1 MGVNAALAAQLGGSE
16 AVSRHHA
23 GMSLFLFTAALLLL
37 FLAFTLW
44 IEKAPLAGWLGLGL
58 LAVAAGYCFYEL
70 ARYDLGYPEIVA
82 WIGWLA
88 CPIIVIFGASA
99 WGTRRFYGWPN
110 LGPHPGRAAIV
121 AGAIVLGML
130 AGADKHVE
138 DERTTLRLVREIHAK
153 LEARAKATGHWPAS
167 LEAVGHADARSSM
180 GTIDPPPIRY
190 GLDHNGQPSLAFAVS
205 SSVYRTL
212 ELAHGDLRLRPDRP
226 RPIDAASPPAYV
238 AGSDEAAEA
247 PK

>member
-1 MGVNAALAAQLGGSE
+1 MGMNTTLAAQLGGFGR
-16 AVSRHHA
+16 VSRHHA
-23 GMSLFLFTAALLLL
+23 GMSLFLFTATLLLL

-44 IEKAPLAGWLGLGL
+44 IEKTPVGGWIGLGL

-70 ARYDLGYPEIVA
+70 ARYDLGYPEVVA

-110 LGPHPGRAAIV
+110 LGPHPGRAALV

-130 AGADKHVE
+130 AGADQHVE

-153 LEARAKATGHWPAS
+153 LEAKAKASGHWPTS
-167 LEAVGHADARSSM
+167 LEAVGHADAMSSM
-180 GTIDPPPIRY
+180 GSVEPPPIRY
-190 GLDHNGQPSLAFAVS
+190 GLDHNGQPALAFAVS

-212 ELAHGDLRLRPDRP
+212 ELVHGDLRLSPDRP
-226 RPIDAASPPAYV
+226 RPIDTQAPPAYV
-238 AGSDEAAEA
+238 AKDADEA